1 MYRNTAWSNPGKLT
15 KPASNRTT
23 AQLEGYHGVILKEL
37 LQSANTSSELATKLL
52 TLANKA
58 YNMDRE
64 VRNRWL
70 SPFLRLGCSAFPLVL
85 SRTGRFFS
93 PVANP

>member
-15 KPASNRTT
+15 KPASNRSTS
-23 AQLEGYHGVILKEL
+23 QLEGYHGDVLKEL

-52 TLANKA
+52 TLANRT

-64 VRNRWL
+64 VRSRPHWHRL
-70 SPFLRLGCSAFPLVL
+70 SSTLGLASFLSGLPHALAKL
-85 SRTGRFFS
+85 
-93 PVANP
+93 